1 MQVSIYLI
9 QFGCFEERE
18 QALLCAPTEEDKV
31 KMHEELEEGTTKQR
45 YPNHQ
50 WTIQHN
56 AGHQDTAQTYQRTNK
71 RSRMPEDGQSD
82 HS

>member
-50 WTIQHN
+50 
-56 AGHQDTAQTYQRTNK
+56 
-71 RSRMPEDGQSD
+71 
-82 HS
+82 